1 MLRLLYLIQIQSE
14 MTSKKNGKKTL
25 PFLQFEIQL
34 FIKPLKHKVRKNGKR
49 LCNVY
54 YANESVSLVISNQ
67 SKGYQKVV
75 QLLGM
80 LGKTKAATAG
90 VL

>member
-1 MLRLLYLIQIQSE
+1 MLRLLYLIQIQSD

-25 PFLQFEIQL
+25 SFLQFEIQL
-34 FIKPLKHKVRKNGKR
+34 FIKPLKHKR

-67 SKGYQKVV
+67 SKGCQKVV

-80 LGKTKAATAG
+80 SGKTKAVAGG

>member
-49 LCNVY
+49 
-54 YANESVSLVISNQ
+54 
-67 SKGYQKVV
+67 
-75 QLLGM
+75 
-80 LGKTKAATAG
+80 
-90 VL
+90 

>member
-1 MLRLLYLIQIQSE
+1 MLRLLYLIQIQSD
-14 MTSKKNGKKTL
+14 MTSKKNGKKTS
-25 PFLQFEIQL
+25 FLQFEIQL
-34 FIKPLKHKVRKNGKR
+34 FIKPLKHKR

-80 LGKTKAATAG
+80 SGKTKAATAG